1 MTKSLLVVES
11 PTKMRTLSKFLG
23 KDYIIRATYG
33 HIKDLPKSKMGVDVN
48 HGFTPQFAV
57 MKSKARI
64 VAEIRKASKE
74 ADKIYIGSDPDREGE
89 AIAFHVAE
97 VIGRNTPVK
106 RVLFNEITKKAVLE
120 AMASPQAL
128 DESKYDAQKA
138 RRILDRLVGYEIS
151 PLLWERV
158 KYGLSAGRVQSVAL
172 KLVCERE
179 EEIEAFVK
187 EEYWNIEAE
196 LRLIGGEKIKAKLE
210 KIDGAKARIRTKE
223 EAEKIRSGLSGT
235 PFIVA
240 GVEEK
245 ERFAS
250 PYPPFKTST
259 LQQDASSRLRF
270 SPKKTMLVAQ
280 KLFEGVEIGKNT
292 TTGLITYMR
301 TDSVRISN
309 EAMSEARKLIGAEFG
324 AAYVP
329 GKPNIFSN
337 SKTAQDAHE
346 GIRPTNVKLTP
357 EKLKAHLDKDLFAL
371 YELIWRRFVASQMA
385 RQRLHLRVAEITAIT
400 GAQRPLDGQSP
411 PSLPPHKS
419 IYPPAQ
425 RPLDKQGTDPLRG
438 CPGLPPQSCTF
449 VARGA
454 KVVFDGFT
462 KVFEVDKSEE
472 ERAYLPDM
480 KKGDT
485 LDLTHLD
492 ASQHFT
498 SPPPRYSEASL
509 IKTLEAKGIGRPSTY
524 AAIVSTIQERG
535 YVHKEKGSLA
545 PVPLGRTVHRL
556 LAEFFPKVIDVDFT
570 ARMEEGLDRIEEEE
584 NNWVTSLSEFYGVLQ
599 EEMVSAKTKMKN
611 LKHEEKETSI
621 ICDKCGKSMILRWG
635 KNGEYLVCSGRPAC
649 KNKKNVTVDKDGN
662 ISIVE
667 ETTYGACPQC
677 GGTLVEKSGRFGRFI
692 ACGNYPDCK
701 YTKPFT
707 MGLRCPQEG
716 CQGELVERTSKKKK
730 RFYGCSRYPDCDFAT
745 SFQPKEGECPV
756 CAAPVLFG
764 YRGKL
769 SCLRKGCEWRSG

>member
-11 PTKMRTLSKFLG
+11 PTKMKTLSKFLG

-33 HIKDLPKSKMGVDVN
+33 HIKDLPKSTMGVDVN

-57 MKSKARI
+57 VKSKAKV

-74 ADKIYIGSDPDREGE
+74 ADNIYIGSDPDREGE

-120 AMASPQAL
+120 AMASPQNL

-179 EEIEAFVK
+179 DEIEAFVK

-196 LRLIGGEKIKAKLE
+196 LTLSSGEKIKAKLE
-210 KIDGAKARIRTKE
+210 KVDGAKARIRTKE
-223 EAEKIRSGLSGT
+223 EAEKIRSSLKGT

-259 LQQDASSRLRF
+259 LQQDASSRLKF

-309 EAMSEARKLIGAEFG
+309 EAMGEARKLIDAAFG

-385 RQRLHLRVAEITAIT
+385 RQRLHLRVAEITAKGCTTI
-400 GAQRPLDGQSP
+400 GAQRPLDEQSS
-411 PSLPPHKS
+411 PSLPP
-419 IYPPAQ
+419 Q
-425 RPLDKQGTDPLRG
+425 T
-438 CPGLPPQSCTF
+438 CMF
-449 VARGA
+449 VARGS

-462 KVFEVDKSEE
+462 RVFEVDKSED

-480 KKGDT
+480 KKGDI
-485 LDLTHLD
+485 LSLTHLD

-498 SPPPRYSEASL
+498 SPPPRYSEATL

-599 EEMVSAKTKMKN
+599 EEMGSAKTKMKN
-611 LKHEEKETSI
+611 LKAEEKETSI
-621 ICDKCGKSMILRWG
+621 ICDRCGKNMILRWG

-701 YTKPFT
+701 YTRPFT
-707 MGLRCPQEG
+707 TGLHCPQEG
-716 CQGELVERTSKKKK
+716 CPGELVERISKKKK
-730 RFYGCSRYPDCDFAT
+730 KFYGCSRYPDCDFAT
-745 SFQPKEGECPV
+745 SFQPKEGQCPV

-764 YRGKL
+764 YRGRS
-769 SCLRKGCEWRSG
+769 SCLRKGCEWKSG

>member
-11 PTKMRTLSKFLG
+11 PTKMKTLSKFLG
-23 KDYIIRATYG
+23 KDFTIRATYG
-33 HIKDLPKSKMGVDVN
+33 HIKDLPKSKMGVDVD

-57 MKSKARI
+57 VKSKAKI

-74 ADKIYIGSDPDREGE
+74 ADNIYIGSDPDREGE

-97 VIGRNTPVK
+97 VIGRDTPVK

-120 AMASPQAL
+120 AIASPSNL

-179 EEIEAFVK
+179 DEIDAFVK

-196 LRLIGGEKIKAKLE
+196 LTLISGEKIKAKLE
-210 KIDGAKARIRTKE
+210 KVDGKKARIRTKE
-223 EAEKIRSGLSGT
+223 EAEKIRSDVSGK

-270 SPKKTMLVAQ
+270 SPKKTMLLAQ
-280 KLFEGVEIGKNT
+280 KLFEGVEISKAT

-309 EAMSEARKLIGAEFG
+309 EARDEARKLIEAQFG

-329 GKPNIFSN
+329 GKPNMYSN
-337 SKTAQDAHE
+337 SKSAQDAHE

-357 EKLKAHLDKDLFAL
+357 EKLKSHLDKDMFAL

-385 RQRLHLRVAEITAIT
+385 RERLHVRVAEITAN
-400 GAQRPLDGQSP
+400 A
-411 PSLPPHKS
+411 
-419 IYPPAQ
+419 
-425 RPLDKQGTDPLRG
+425 
-438 CPGLPPQSCTF
+438 CTF
-449 VARGA
+449 VARGS

-462 KVFEVDKSEE
+462 KVFEVEKGED
-472 ERAYLPDM
+472 ERTYLPDM
-480 KKGDT
+480 KKGEM
-485 LDLTHLD
+485 LELAHLD

-524 AAIVSTIQERG
+524 ASIVSTIQERD

-545 PVPLGRTVHRL
+545 PVPLGRTVNRL
-556 LAEFFPKVIDVDFT
+556 LTEFFPKVIDVDFT

-584 NNWVTSLSEFYGVLQ
+584 NNWVTSLSEFYGVLR
-599 EEMVSAKTKMKN
+599 EEMGSAKTKMKN
-611 LKHEEKETSI
+611 LKQEEKETSI
-621 ICDKCGKSMILRWG
+621 ICDKCGKHMILRWG

-649 KNKKNVTVDKDGN
+649 KNKKNVVVDKDGN

-667 ETTYGACPQC
+667 ETTYGPCPQC

-701 YTKPFT
+701 YTRPFT
-707 MGLRCPQEG
+707 MGLHCPQEG
-716 CQGELVERTSKKKK
+716 CQGELVERTSKKRKK
-730 RFYGCSRYPDCDFAT
+730 FYGCSRYPDCAFAT
-745 SFQPKEGECPV
+745 SLQPKEGECPV
-756 CAAPVLFG
+756 CKAPVLFG
-764 YRGKL
+764 YKEKS
-769 SCLRKGCEWRSG
+769 SCLRKDCGWKSG

>member
-1 MTKSLLVVES
+1 MAKSLLVVES
-11 PTKMRTLSKFLG
+11 PTKMKTLSKFLG

-33 HIKDLPKSKMGVDVN
+33 HIKDLPKSTMGVDVD
-48 HGFTPQFAV
+48 HGFTPHFAV
-57 MKSKARI
+57 VKSKAKI

-74 ADKIYIGSDPDREGE
+74 ADNIYIGSDPDREGE

-97 VIGRNTPVK
+97 VIGRDTPVK

-120 AMASPQAL
+120 AMASPQKL
-128 DESKYDAQKA
+128 DEPKYDAQKA

-179 EEIEAFVK
+179 DEIEAFVK

-196 LRLIGGEKIKAKLE
+196 LTLSGGEKIKAKLE
-210 KIDGAKARIRTKE
+210 KVDGAKARIRTKE
-223 EAEKIRSGLSGT
+223 EAEKIRSRLSGM

-245 ERFAS
+245 ERFTS

-301 TDSVRISN
+301 TDSVRVSD
-309 EAMSEARKLIGAEFG
+309 EATKEARKLIDAAFG

-329 GKPNIFSN
+329 GKPHIFSN

-346 GIRPTNVKLTP
+346 AIRPTNVKLTP
-357 EKLKAHLDKDLFAL
+357 EKLKAHLEKDLFAL

-385 RQRLHLRVAEITAIT
+385 RQRLHLRVAEITAK
-400 GAQRPLDGQSP
+400 G
-411 PSLPPHKS
+411 
-419 IYPPAQ
+419 
-425 RPLDKQGTDPLRG
+425 
-438 CPGLPPQSCTF
+438 CTF
-449 VARGA
+449 VARGS

-462 KVFEVDKSEE
+462 KVFEVERSEE

-480 KKGDT
+480 KEGDV

-498 SPPPRYSEASL
+498 SPPPRYSEATL
-509 IKTLEAKGIGRPSTY
+509 IKTLEANGVGRPSTY

-570 ARMEEGLDRIEEEE
+570 AKMEEGLDRIEEEE
-584 NNWVTSLSEFYGVLQ
+584 DNWVASLSEFYGVLQ
-599 EEMVSAKTKMKN
+599 EEMRSAKRKMKN
-611 LKHEEKETSI
+611 LKAEEKETSI
-621 ICDKCGKSMILRWG
+621 VCDKCGKKMILRWG

-649 KNKKNVTVDKDGN
+649 KSKKNVTVDKDGN

-667 ETTYGACPQC
+667 ETTYGPCPQC

-701 YTKPFT
+701 YTRPFT
-707 MGLRCPQEG
+707 TGLHCPQEG
-716 CQGELVERTSKKKK
+716 CRGELVERTSKKKK
-730 RFYGCSRYPDCDFAT
+730 KFYGCSRYPDCDFAT
-745 SFQPKEGECPV
+745 SLQPKEGACPV

-764 YRGKL
+764 YRGKS
-769 SCLRKGCEWRSG
+769 SCLRKGCEWKSG

>member
-11 PTKMRTLSKFLG
+11 PTKMKTLSKFLG
-23 KDYIIRATYG
+23 KDYIIKATYG

-57 MKSKARI
+57 VKSKAKI

-74 ADKIYIGSDPDREGE
+74 ADNIYIGSDPDREGE

-97 VIGRNTPVK
+97 VIGRNTTVK

-179 EEIEAFVK
+179 DEIDAFVK

-196 LRLIGGEKIKAKLE
+196 LTLSSGEKIKAKLE
-210 KIDGAKARIRTKE
+210 KVNGAKARIRTKE
-223 EAEKIRSGLSGT
+223 EAEKIRSALSGK

-240 GVEEK
+240 GFEEK
-245 ERFAS
+245 ERFSS

-270 SPKKTMLVAQ
+270 SPKKTMLLAQ

-301 TDSVRISN
+301 TDSVRIST
-309 EAMSEARKLIGAEFG
+309 EALSEARKLIEREFG
-324 AAYVP
+324 AAYLP
-329 GKPNIFSN
+329 GKPNVFSN

-385 RQRLHLRVAEITAIT
+385 RQRLHVRVAEISAK
-400 GAQRPLDGQSP
+400 G
-411 PSLPPHKS
+411 
-419 IYPPAQ
+419 Y
-425 RPLDKQGTDPLRG
+425 
-438 CPGLPPQSCTF
+438 TF
-449 VARGA
+449 VARGS

-462 KVFEVDKSEE
+462 KVFEVDKQRR
-472 ERAYLPDM
+472 RAGLPARHE
-480 KKGDT
+480 KGDA
-485 LDLTHLD
+485 LDLAHLD

-498 SPPPRYSEASL
+498 SPPPRYSEATL

-524 AAIVSTIQERG
+524 AAIVSTIQERD
-535 YVHKEKGSLA
+535 YVHKEKGSLVAAAARQDGQPA
-545 PVPLGRTVHRL
+545 PRGILPQG
-556 LAEFFPKVIDVDFT
+556 
-570 ARMEEGLDRIEEEE
+570 DR
-584 NNWVTSLSEFYGVLQ
+584 
-599 EEMVSAKTKMKN
+599 
-611 LKHEEKETSI
+611 
-621 ICDKCGKSMILRWG
+621 R
-635 KNGEYLVCSGRPAC
+635 
-649 KNKKNVTVDKDGN
+649 
-662 ISIVE
+662 
-667 ETTYGACPQC
+667 
-677 GGTLVEKSGRFGRFI
+677 
-692 ACGNYPDCK
+692 
-701 YTKPFT
+701 
-707 MGLRCPQEG
+707 
-716 CQGELVERTSKKKK
+716 
-730 RFYGCSRYPDCDFAT
+730 RFYRADGRGPR
-745 SFQPKEGECPV
+745 PHRGGGE
-756 CAAPVLFG
+756 
-764 YRGKL
+764 
-769 SCLRKGCEWRSG
+769 

>member
-11 PTKMRTLSKFLG
+11 PTKMKTLSKFLG

-33 HIKDLPKSKMGVDVN
+33 HIKDLPKSTMGVDVN

-64 VAEIRKASKE
+64 VAEIKKASKE
-74 ADKIYIGSDPDREGE
+74 ADNIYIGSDPDREGE

-120 AMASPQAL
+120 AMASPQNL

-179 EEIEAFVK
+179 DEIEAFVK

-196 LRLIGGEKIKAKLE
+196 LTLSSGEKIKAKLE
-210 KIDGAKARIRTKE
+210 KVDGAKARIRTKE
-223 EAEKIRSGLSGT
+223 EAEKIRSSLKGT

-309 EAMSEARKLIGAEFG
+309 EAMGEARKLIDAAFG

-385 RQRLHLRVAEITAIT
+385 RQRLHLRVAEITAKGCTTI
-400 GAQRPLDGQSP
+400 GAQRPLDEQSS
-411 PSLPPHKS
+411 PSLPP
-419 IYPPAQ
+419 Q
-425 RPLDKQGTDPLRG
+425 T
-438 CPGLPPQSCTF
+438 CMF
-449 VARGA
+449 VARGS

-462 KVFEVDKSEE
+462 RVFEVDKSED

-480 KKGDT
+480 KKGDI
-485 LDLTHLD
+485 LSLTHLD

-498 SPPPRYSEASL
+498 SPPPRYSEATL

-599 EEMVSAKTKMKN
+599 EEMGSAKTKMKN
-611 LKHEEKETSI
+611 LKAEEKETSI
-621 ICDKCGKSMILRWG
+621 ICDKCGKNMILRWG

-701 YTKPFT
+701 YTRPFT
-707 MGLRCPQEG
+707 TGLHCPQEG
-716 CQGELVERTSKKKK
+716 CPGELVERISKKKK
-730 RFYGCSRYPDCDFAT
+730 KFYGCSRYPDCDFAT
-745 SFQPKEGECPV
+745 SFQPKEGQCPV

-764 YRGKL
+764 YRGRS
-769 SCLRKGCEWRSG
+769 SCLRKGCEWKSG

>member
-11 PTKMRTLSKFLG
+11 PTKMKTLSKFLG

-33 HIKDLPKSKMGVDVN
+33 HIKDLPKSTMGVDVN

-64 VAEIRKASKE
+64 VAEIKKASKE
-74 ADKIYIGSDPDREGE
+74 ADNIYIGSDPDREGE

-120 AMASPQAL
+120 AMASPQNL

-179 EEIEAFVK
+179 DEIEAFVK

-196 LRLIGGEKIKAKLE
+196 LTLSSGEKIKAKLE
-210 KIDGAKARIRTKE
+210 KVDGAKARIRTKE
-223 EAEKIRSGLSGT
+223 EAEKIRSSLKGT

-259 LQQDASSRLRF
+259 LQQDASSRLKF

-309 EAMSEARKLIGAEFG
+309 EAMGEARKLIDAAFG

-385 RQRLHLRVAEITAIT
+385 RQRLHLRVAEITAKGCTTI
-400 GAQRPLDGQSP
+400 GAQRPLDEQSS
-411 PSLPPHKS
+411 PSLPPQNCTT
-419 IYPPAQ
+419 IGGQ
-425 RPLDKQGTDPLRG
+425 RPLVEQSSPS
-438 CPGLPPQSCTF
+438 LPPQNCTF
-449 VARGA
+449 VARGS

-462 KVFEVDKSEE
+462 RVFEVDKSED

-480 KKGDT
+480 KKGDI
-485 LDLTHLD
+485 LSLTHLD

-498 SPPPRYSEASL
+498 SPPPRYSEATL

-570 ARMEEGLDRIEEEE
+570 ARMEEGLDRIEDEE

-599 EEMVSAKTKMKN
+599 EEMGSAKTKMKN
-611 LKHEEKETSI
+611 LKAEEKETSI
-621 ICDKCGKSMILRWG
+621 ICDRCGKNMILRWG

-701 YTKPFT
+701 YTRPFT
-707 MGLRCPQEG
+707 TGLHCPQEG
-716 CQGELVERTSKKKK
+716 CPGELVERISKKKK
-730 RFYGCSRYPDCDFAT
+730 KFYGCSRYPDCDFAT
-745 SFQPKEGECPV
+745 SFQPKEGQCPV

-764 YRGKL
+764 YRGRS
-769 SCLRKGCEWRSG
+769 SCLRKGCEWKSG

>member
-11 PTKMRTLSKFLG
+11 PTKMKTLSKFLG

-33 HIKDLPKSKMGVDVN
+33 HIKDLPKSKMGVDVD
-48 HGFTPQFAV
+48 HGFTPQFTV
-57 MKSKARI
+57 VKGKAKI

-74 ADKIYIGSDPDREGE
+74 ADNVFIGSDPDREGE

-97 VIGRNTPVK
+97 VIGHDTPVK

-120 AMASPQAL
+120 AMASPSSL

-179 EEIEAFVK
+179 DEIEAFVK
-187 EEYWNIEAE
+187 EEYWNIEAD
-196 LRLIGGEKIKAKLE
+196 LTLSSGEKIRAKLE
-210 KIDGAKARIRTKE
+210 KINGAKARIGTKD
-223 EAEKIRSGLSGT
+223 EAEKIRSSLKGG
-235 PFIVA
+235 PFNVA

-245 ERFAS
+245 ERFVS

-309 EAMSEARKLIGAEFG
+309 EALTEARKLIGAEFG
-324 AAYVP
+324 VAYVP
-329 GKPNIFSN
+329 GKPNAFSN
-337 SKTAQDAHE
+337 SRTAQDAHE

-385 RQRLHLRVAEITAIT
+385 RQRLHVRVAEIVV
-400 GAQRPLDGQSP
+400 D
-411 PSLPPHKS
+411 
-419 IYPPAQ
+419 
-425 RPLDKQGTDPLRG
+425 
-438 CPGLPPQSCTF
+438 SCTF
-449 VARGA
+449 VARGS

-462 KVFEVDKSEE
+462 KVFDVDRAED

-485 LDLTHLD
+485 LELGRLD

-524 AAIVSTIQERG
+524 AAIVSTVQERG
-535 YVHKEKGSLA
+535 YAHKEKGSLA
-545 PVPLGRTVHRL
+545 PLPLGRTVNRL
-556 LAEFFPKVIDVDFT
+556 LTEFFPRVIDVDFT

-599 EEMVSAKTKMKN
+599 EEMGSAKTKMKN

-621 ICDKCGKSMILRWG
+621 ICDKCGKNMILRWG
-635 KNGEYLVCSGRPAC
+635 KNGEYLVCSGRPTC

-662 ISIVE
+662 ISVVE

-692 ACGNYPDCK
+692 ACGNYPECK

-707 MGLRCPQEG
+707 TGLHCPQEG

-730 RFYGCSRYPDCDFAT
+730 KFYGCTRYPDCAFAT
-745 SFQPKEGECPV
+745 SLQPKEGECPV

-764 YRGKL
+764 YKGKL
-769 SCLRKGCEWRSG
+769 SCLRKDCGWKSA

>member
-11 PTKMRTLSKFLG
+11 PTKMKTLSKFLG

-33 HIKDLPKSKMGVDVN
+33 HIKDLPKSTMGVDVN

-64 VAEIRKASKE
+64 VAEIKKASKE
-74 ADKIYIGSDPDREGE
+74 ADNIYIGSDPDREGE

-120 AMASPQAL
+120 AMASPQNL

-179 EEIEAFVK
+179 DEIEAFVK

-196 LRLIGGEKIKAKLE
+196 LTLSSGEKIKAKLE
-210 KIDGAKARIRTKE
+210 KVDGAKARIRTKE
-223 EAEKIRSGLSGT
+223 EAEKIRSSLKGT

-259 LQQDASSRLRF
+259 LQQDASSRLKF

-309 EAMSEARKLIGAEFG
+309 EAMGEARKLIDAAFG

-385 RQRLHLRVAEITAIT
+385 RQRLHLRVAEITAKGCTTI
-400 GAQRPLDGQSP
+400 GAQRPLDEQSS
-411 PSLPPHKS
+411 PSLPP
-419 IYPPAQ
+419 Q
-425 RPLDKQGTDPLRG
+425 T
-438 CPGLPPQSCTF
+438 CMF
-449 VARGA
+449 VARGS

-462 KVFEVDKSEE
+462 RVFEVDKSED

-480 KKGDT
+480 KKGDI
-485 LDLTHLD
+485 LSLTHLD

-498 SPPPRYSEASL
+498 SPPPRYSEATL

-599 EEMVSAKTKMKN
+599 EEMGSAKTKMKN
-611 LKHEEKETSI
+611 LKAEEKETSI
-621 ICDKCGKSMILRWG
+621 ICDRCGKNMILRWG

-701 YTKPFT
+701 YTRPFT
-707 MGLRCPQEG
+707 TGLHCPQEG
-716 CQGELVERTSKKKK
+716 CPGELVERISKKKK
-730 RFYGCSRYPDCDFAT
+730 KFYGCSRYPDCDFAT
-745 SFQPKEGECPV
+745 SFQPKEGQCPV

-764 YRGKL
+764 YRGRS
-769 SCLRKGCEWRSG
+769 SCLRKGCEWKSG

>member
-1 MTKSLLVVES
+1 MAKSLLVVES
-11 PTKMRTLSKFLG
+11 PTKMKTLSKFLG

-33 HIKDLPKSKMGVDVN
+33 HIKDLPKSTMGVDVD
-48 HGFTPQFAV
+48 HGFTPHFAV
-57 MKSKARI
+57 VKSKAKV

-74 ADKIYIGSDPDREGE
+74 ADNIYIGSDPDREGE

-97 VIGRNTPVK
+97 VIGRKTPVK

-120 AMASPQAL
+120 AIASPQEL
-128 DESKYDAQKA
+128 DGAKYDAQKA

-179 EEIEAFVK
+179 DEIDAFVK

-196 LRLIGGEKIKAKLE
+196 LTLITGEKIKAKLE
-210 KIDGAKARIRTKE
+210 KIDGAKARIGTKE
-223 EAEKIRSGLSGT
+223 EAEKIRSALKGT
-235 PFIVA
+235 PFVVA

-245 ERFAS
+245 ERFTS

-309 EAMSEARKLIGAEFG
+309 EATGEARKLIEAAFG

-329 GKPNIFSN
+329 AKPNVFSN

-357 EKLKAHLDKDLFAL
+357 EKLQAHLDKDMFAL
-371 YELIWRRFVASQMA
+371 YEMIWRRFVASQMA
-385 RQRLHLRVAEITAIT
+385 RQRLHLRVAEI
-400 GAQRPLDGQSP
+400 GAAGGVQHPLGEQSS
-411 PSLPPHKS
+411 PSLPAHKRES
-419 IYPPAQ
+419 L
-425 RPLDKQGTDPLRG
+425 RPQNY
-438 CPGLPPQSCTF
+438 TF
-449 VARGA
+449 VARGS
-454 KVVFDGFT
+454 KVVFDGFSR
-462 KVFEVDKSEE
+462 VFEVERSDE

-480 KKGDT
+480 KKGDI
-485 LDLTHLD
+485 LKLAHLD

-524 AAIVSTIQERG
+524 AAIVSTIQERD
-535 YVHKEKGSLA
+535 YVHREKGSLV
-545 PVPLGRTVHRL
+545 PKPLGRTVHRL
-556 LAEFFPKVIDVDFT
+556 LAQFFPKVIDVDFT

-584 NNWVTSLSEFYGVLQ
+584 SNWVTSLSEFYGVLQ
-599 EEMVSAKTKMKN
+599 EEMGSAKRKMKN
-611 LKHEEKETSI
+611 LKAEEKETSI
-621 ICDKCGKSMILRWG
+621 ICDKCGKNMILRWG
-635 KNGEYLVCSGRPAC
+635 RNGEYLVCSGRPAC

-667 ETTYGACPQC
+667 ETTYGPCPQC

-692 ACGNYPDCK
+692 ACSNYPDCK
-701 YTKPFT
+701 YTRPFT
-707 MGLRCPQEG
+707 MGLHCPQEG

-730 RFYGCSRYPDCDFAT
+730 KKFYGCSRYPDCDFAT
-745 SFQPKEGECPV
+745 SFQPKAGECPA
-756 CAAPVLFG
+756 CGAPVLFG
-764 YRGKL
+764 YRGRS
-769 SCLRKGCEWRSG
+769 SCLRKGCEWKSG

>member
-11 PTKMRTLSKFLG
+11 PTKMKTLSKFLG

-33 HIKDLPKSKMGVDVN
+33 HIKDLPKSTMGVDVN

-64 VAEIRKASKE
+64 VAEIKKASKE
-74 ADKIYIGSDPDREGE
+74 ADNIYIGSDPDREGE

-120 AMASPQAL
+120 AMASPQNL

-179 EEIEAFVK
+179 DEIEAFVK

-196 LRLIGGEKIKAKLE
+196 LTLSSGEKIKAKLE
-210 KIDGAKARIRTKE
+210 KVDGAKARIRTKE
-223 EAEKIRSGLSGT
+223 EAEKIRSSLKGT

-259 LQQDASSRLRF
+259 LQQDASSRLKF

-309 EAMSEARKLIGAEFG
+309 EAMGEARKLIDAAFG

-385 RQRLHLRVAEITAIT
+385 RQRLHLRVAEITAKGCTTI
-400 GAQRPLDGQSP
+400 GAQRPLDEQSS
-411 PSLPPHKS
+411 PSLPP
-419 IYPPAQ
+419 Q
-425 RPLDKQGTDPLRG
+425 T
-438 CPGLPPQSCTF
+438 CMF
-449 VARGA
+449 VARGS

-462 KVFEVDKSEE
+462 RVFEVDKSED

-480 KKGDT
+480 KKGDI
-485 LDLTHLD
+485 LSLTHLD

-498 SPPPRYSEASL
+498 SPPPRYSEATL

-599 EEMVSAKTKMKN
+599 EEMGSAKTKMKN
-611 LKHEEKETSI
+611 LKAEEKETSI
-621 ICDKCGKSMILRWG
+621 ICDRCGKNMILRWG

-667 ETTYGACPQC
+667 GTTYGACPQC

-701 YTKPFT
+701 YTRPFT
-707 MGLRCPQEG
+707 TGLHCPQEG
-716 CQGELVERTSKKKK
+716 CPGELVERISKKKK
-730 RFYGCSRYPDCDFAT
+730 KFYGCSRYPDCDFAT
-745 SFQPKEGECPV
+745 SFQPKEGQCPV

-764 YRGKL
+764 YRGRS
-769 SCLRKGCEWRSG
+769 SCLRKGCEWKSG